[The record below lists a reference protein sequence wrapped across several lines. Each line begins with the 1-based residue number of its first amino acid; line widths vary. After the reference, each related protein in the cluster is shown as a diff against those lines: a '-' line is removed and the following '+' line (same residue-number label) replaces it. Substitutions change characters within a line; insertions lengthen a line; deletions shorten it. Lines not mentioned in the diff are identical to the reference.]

1 MEAIPNNHLGHKLY
15 LEPQTTIYKWLFQL
29 DDSKFLYKKWL
40 FHQIS
45 IYKWSFGVPGSYYIT
60 GAGFQP
66 STLYGS
72 WIPQL
77 QTLPPE
83 TFTPHMTFDVRF
95 LGRWCVFFHPRQFLK
110 YKVIPTGG
118 GGSDFWV
125 KNHRPFQDFRT
136 RLQFEVPSETQQK
149 ISLKW
154 CQYRTPPQQKNDIY
168 PQKRDHFNRR
178 KHIVFQAS
186 CFRGCLGFWGE
197 VSVVRFHFFL
207 RTAKSHWG
215 QGGWNRCRKSL

>member
-1 MEAIPNNHLGHKLY
+1 MEVGFPNSKPSLLKLSRH
-15 LEPQTTIYKWLFQL
+15 TWLSMSGFWG
-29 DDSKFLYKKWL
+29 D
-40 FHQIS
+40 
-45 IYKWSFGVPGSYYIT
+45 GV
-60 GAGFQP
+60 F
-66 STLYGS
+66 
-72 WIPQL
+72 
-77 QTLPPE
+77 
-83 TFTPHMTFDVRF
+83 
-95 LGRWCVFFHPRQFLK
+95 FFHPRQFLK

-168 PQKRDHFNRR
+168 IPRKGTISTEK